1 MTYFINLKKLGV
13 KSTVLAS
20 SIALVACGGG
30 GSDGYYNTDNNSTTN
45 PPNNDG
51 GNTSTPDTSQVA
63 TSLTRVLQNASEQ
76 EIQLAPDNS
85 KVYLAVKALNADNG
99 GIANK
104 NIRLSIAENT
114 FGVTS
119 TNSLVATG
127 ENGVAVFEINVP
139 ELAVADGKVQLTATV
154 DGTSVSIPYT
164 LNIKKSSTIVSDYRI
179 NVTQGAVLNL
189 PNGSIDVVAT
199 VTDAKGG
206 IKANQSVT
214 LNMPEAMRGKFII
227 ANGAATQQ
235 TNAQGEVKYT
245 LKASSNFTSADLATF
260 AGKSETLSFLLVDE
274 HKAEKTAIADLTFK
288 DTSQIVSTLS
298 VIKPDQAV
306 AAKSTTP
313 VKIQVLAKNDQH
325 EPLSGKEIRLSFTKN
340 ELAYGVKLNNAT
352 AKTNAQGIAEFT
364 ISTADVT
371 HPLALSDTG
380 ISLSATYTD
389 GINLASGSVIVDV
402 VTENVNAS
410 DAEAIQRLEIASSYK
425 VNAKNDSVA
434 VTVKAINNK
443 GLAATKGKVKLDLN
457 AEATS
462 NGVTFDGAAEKD
474 FVDGFAT
481 FNIKTNAQTPA
492 AVEALVKAGIKANFT
507 TDNGVSNS
515 IAITVANEEVSE
527 EATRYLAIDP
537 ITSST
542 DPKLAVF
549 DYTKTQT
556 FTVKVKAVGVNGSA
570 LIGETV
576 SLNIAG
582 SLSDEQLQDLGLS
595 HTGQSSKQTEA
606 DGYATFTLAYKANLS
621 AEQAALAIQGIP
633 LVATS
638 ANGKTQTLR
647 LNFKAPTEQGVI
659 DLDHFTVDML
669 GDMTLTVG
677 QEQTLTVNVT
687 AKGTDGKLL
696 KNQLISIGLNDAALN
711 NGVSYDS
718 TQAIH
723 TDENGHAQFT
733 IKVKANNITEL
744 TNLIANGVT
753 VVVKSTRTDG
763 SAFTVTKKVDIAQ
776 PPVVLPELA
785 GLEITSVD
793 NAPLSTVSVLG
804 GEVRVKVVAKD
815 ENDAIIPNT
824 PIQIALSSLTS
835 SRVSLSSNSAVTNSK
850 GEAEFT
856 VRVAEGAYDA
866 SLIKNGIVFAVV
878 GTSLNN
884 PNDRVQQ
891 TSSIQVEIP
900 KDSVNLRLTAD
911 QSNLEL
917 GKSYTMQVAVKDELG
932 ANSAY
937 PVNLALNTEAISA
950 GVKLSEDSVLT
961 SANGQLPVTLT
972 LPKNIPAVAKQA
984 LLDNGIQVK
993 GIITNPKGEK
1003 LETTLSFTVTE
1014 AINTNHLTI
1023 QSSKANLST
1032 AGDKSI
1038 VTVALLDQNNQPVR
1052 NQPVMLS
1059 ANNAATLII
1068 GTPGSGHQTNTSE
1081 PQTVITDSN
1090 GNAFFSVEI
1099 DGNTVDADLL
1109 IASGIELTASHT
1121 NEAGTVTQIHR
1132 LTAFTPSP
1140 VVTPVPQP
1148 QPARYSLRVAAAKPI
1163 MNVRNDITDVTVTL
1177 VDANGGGIADKY
1189 VELAVENFALNGAII
1204 VGASGL
1210 TTDGNGQAV
1219 FKVQV
1224 DELARD
1230 ENYDAATFAAEDL
1243 RLTAKFKED
1252 GFIDATQVTRVDIVQ
1267 AAVQNP
1273 IASIVI
1279 GVNPTEVST
1288 SSDGVYY
1295 TRNLSVSVVDFDG
1308 KPLANQEV
1316 VMDITPIT
1324 YRKGQYI
1331 WRNSVKLGEKTAS
1344 EQWIAAGERYY
1355 DLTNPNHYVQNGL
1368 VMHNNGTPAD
1378 DTDDIPASLSTQP
1391 ISVCPANASG
1401 VAITNPEVMNVP
1413 VKVPTFLGQ
1422 GETAKY
1428 TTDKDGKFDFT
1439 IRYPKI
1445 YANWLNVQIGAASTI
1460 TSLPQRTT
1468 YNLTLPAL
1476 TSDYSS
1482 NGTFGPN
1489 LQSPYGVNTTTCP

>member
-179 NVTQGAVLNL
+179 NVTQGTVLIL
-189 PNGSIDVVAT
+189 PNGSVDVTAT

-227 ANGAATQQ
+227 TNGAATQQ

-288 DTSQIVSTLS
+288 DSSQIVSTLS

-325 EPLSGKEIRLSFTKN
+325 EPLSGKEIRLSFTKD

-402 VTENVNAS
+402 VTENTNAS
-410 DAEAIQRLEIASSYK
+410 DADAIQRLEIASSYK

-462 NGVTFDGAAEKD
+462 NGVTLDGAADKD
-474 FVDGFAT
+474 LVNGFAT

-492 AVEALVKAGIKANFT
+492 AIEALVKAGIKANFT
-507 TDNGVSNS
+507 ADNGVSNS

-527 EATRYLAIDP
+527 EAMRYLAIDP

-570 LIGETV
+570 LKGETV
-576 SLNIAG
+576 SLGIAG
-582 SLSDEQLQDLGLS
+582 SLSDKQLQDLGLT
-595 HTGQSSKQTEA
+595 HTGQSSKQTGT
-606 DGYATFTLAYKANLS
+606 DGYATFILDYKANLS
-621 AEQAALAIQGIP
+621 PEQAALAIQGVP

-669 GDMTLTVG
+669 GDLTLAVG
-677 QEQTLTVNVT
+677 QEQTLTVDVT
-687 AKGTDGKLL
+687 AKGTDGELL

-711 NGVSYDS
+711 NGVSYVS
-718 TQAIH
+718 TQAIR
-723 TDENGHAQFT
+723 TDVNGHAKFT
-733 IKVKANNITEL
+733 IKVKAGNVTEL
-744 TNLIANGVT
+744 TNLIANGLT

-763 SAFTVTKKVDIAQ
+763 SAFTVTKKVDVAQ
-776 PPVVLPELA
+776 PPVVLPEIA

-793 NAPLSTVSVLG
+793 DGPLPTVSVLG

-815 ENDAIIPNT
+815 KNNVIIPNT

-835 SRVSLSSNSAVTNSK
+835 SRVSLSSNSAVTNSN

-866 SLIKNGIVFAVV
+866 NLIKNGIVFAVV

-884 PNDRVQQ
+884 SNDRLQQ
-891 TSSIQVEIP
+891 TGSIQVEIP
-900 KDSVNLRLTAD
+900 EDSFNIRLTAD
-911 QSNLEL
+911 VKNIEYGQTHQIN
-917 GKSYTMQVAVKDELG
+917 VAVKDKLG
-932 ANSAY
+932 ANTAGY
-937 PVNLALNTEAISA
+937 PVRLILNQEAIDA
-950 GVKLSEDSVLT
+950 GVKLSADSIIT
-961 SANGQLPVTLT
+961 IANGSAPVSLIVPNN
-972 LPKNIPAVAKQA
+972 LSDSAKLGLA
-984 LLDNGIQVK
+984 KAGIVVSAF
-993 GIITNPKGEK
+993 IHTPKGEELKSDLKFEVVQPENPFFINLELSRINMSSAGSSSVVTAK
-1003 LETTLSFTVTE
+1003 LVDRHGGAIANQDVQLSLANFIE
-1014 AINTNHLTI
+1014 NNAQFINNIYIDGASTI
-1023 QSSKANLST
+1023 Q
-1032 AGDKSI
+1032 
-1038 VTVALLDQNNQPVR
+1038 
-1052 NQPVMLS
+1052 
-1059 ANNAATLII
+1059 
-1068 GTPGSGHQTNTSE
+1068 
-1081 PQTVITDSN
+1081 TDN
-1090 GNAFFSVEI
+1090 KGNAEFTIVIPPNADPRLVQLLENDGISV
-1099 DGNTVDADLL
+1099 
-1109 IASGIELTASHT
+1109 TASHT
-1121 NEAGTVTQIHR
+1121 ASNGAIRTQRTIIPVIAPTAQAFPQQAIKIKSVKTSLNALGDSTDILVYVVDEDGGAVANQTV
-1132 LTAFTPSP
+1132 
-1140 VVTPVPQP
+1140 
-1148 QPARYSLRVAAAKPI
+1148 SLNIAAASTNGTMIVGPSMLSTNNVGEAKFTIRLDPSLI
-1163 MNVRNDITDVTVTL
+1163 VPPTTIQSLLDTGIVITATHNNGERDISQEIELPVVRNDLDLERLSIVIARDTTNLIEDTTREYYLQNISVAVQDPKGNPVAQQQIAMD
-1177 VDANGGGIADKY
+1177 VDAIAYMVGEYTYGLPLNPNLFAGVVADWFRDINQ
-1189 VELAVENFALNGAII
+1189 LWHADTQQPLGPLMPAVRCSVPRTNL
-1204 VGASGL
+1204 
-1210 TTDGNGQAV
+1210 
-1219 FKVQV
+1219 
-1224 DELARD
+1224 
-1230 ENYDAATFAAEDL
+1230 
-1243 RLTAKFKED
+1243 D
-1252 GFIDATQVTRVDIVQ
+1252 GFINIRNKDSGEMRKI
-1267 AAVQNP
+1267 
-1273 IASIVI
+1273 
-1279 GVNPTEVST
+1279 PT
-1288 SSDGVYY
+1288 
-1295 TRNLSVSVVDFDG
+1295 NVVDFVG
-1308 KPLANQEV
+1308 HTNQ
-1316 VMDITPIT
+1316 
-1324 YRKGQYI
+1324 G
-1331 WRNSVKLGEKTAS
+1331 
-1344 EQWIAAGERYY
+1344 
-1355 DLTNPNHYVQNGL
+1355 
-1368 VMHNNGTPAD
+1368 
-1378 DTDDIPASLSTQP
+1378 
-1391 ISVCPANASG
+1391 
-1401 VAITNPEVMNVP
+1401 NV
-1413 VKVPTFLGQ
+1413 L
-1422 GETAKY
+1422 Y
-1428 TTDKDGKFDFT
+1428 TTDERGRVDLQ
-1439 IRYPKI
+1439 IRYPKRF
-1445 YANWLNVQIGAASTI
+1445 ATWVTVELAASSTN
-1460 TSLPQRTT
+1460 TT
-1468 YNLTLPAL
+1468 QPDVTHYSFTLPISS
-1476 TSDYSS
+1476 SDITAKTHPAIESPYLGLNTW
-1482 NGTFGPN
+1482 NGTN
-1489 LQSPYGVNTTTCP
+1489 YTCAP

>member
-1 MTYFINLKKLGV
+1 MMGTNMTYFINLKKLGV

-20 SIALVACGGG
+20 SIVLVACGGG
-30 GSDGYYNTDNNSTTN
+30 GSDGYYNTDNSNTTN
-45 PPNNDG
+45 PPNSG
-51 GNTSTPDTSQVA
+51 GDNTSTTDTSQVA
-63 TSLTRVLQNASEQ
+63 THLTRALQNASGQ

-104 NIRLSIAENT
+104 NIRLSIATNK
-114 FGVTS
+114 FGVS
-119 TNSLVATG
+119 SANSVVATD

-139 ELAVADGKVQLTATV
+139 ALTEAEGSVQLTATV

-164 LNIKKSSTIVSDYRI
+164 LNIKKSSTIRSDFRI
-179 NVTQGAVLNL
+179 DVTQGTVLIL
-189 PNGSIDVVAT
+189 PNGSVDVTAT

-227 ANGAATQQ
+227 TNGAATQQ

-274 HKAEKTAIADLTFK
+274 DKAEKTATADLTFK
-288 DTSQIVSTLS
+288 DTAQIVSTLS

-313 VKIQVLAKNDQH
+313 VKIKVLAKNDQH
-325 EPLSGKEIRLSFTKN
+325 EPLSGKEIRLSFTKD

-402 VTENVNAS
+402 VTENTNAS
-410 DAEAIQRLEIASSYK
+410 DADAIQRLEIASSYK

-443 GLAATKGKVKLDLN
+443 GLAATKGKIKLDLN

-462 NGVTFDGAAEKD
+462 NGVTLDGAAEKD
-474 FVDGFAT
+474 LVNGFAT

-507 TDNGVSNS
+507 TDNGVSNA

-527 EATRYLAIDP
+527 EATRYLSIDP
-537 ITSST
+537 ILT
-542 DPKLAVF
+542 AF
-549 DYTKTQT
+549 DYTKDQII
-556 FTVKVKAVGVNGSA
+556 TVKVKATGVNGSA
-570 LIGETV
+570 LKGETV
-576 SLNIAG
+576 SLGIAG
-582 SLSDEQLQDLGLS
+582 SLSDKQLQDLGLS

-606 DGYATFTLAYKANLS
+606 DGYATFTLAYKASLS
-621 AEQAALAIQGIP
+621 PEQAALALANQGIP

-638 ANGKTQTLR
+638 ANGKTKTLR

-669 GDMTLTVG
+669 GDLTLTVG

-687 AKGTDGKLL
+687 AKGTDGELL

-711 NGVSYDS
+711 NGVSYVS
-718 TQAIH
+718 TQAIR
-723 TDENGHAQFT
+723 TDVNGHAKFT
-733 IKVKANNITEL
+733 IKVKAGNVTEL
-744 TNLIANGVT
+744 TNLIANGLT
-753 VVVKSTRTDG
+753 LVVKSTRTDG
-763 SAFTVTKKVDIAQ
+763 SAFTVTKKVDVAQ
-776 PPVVLPELA
+776 PPVILPELA
-785 GLEITSVD
+785 GLDITYVD
-793 NAPLSTVSVLG
+793 DIQTVSVLG
-804 GEVRVKVVAKD
+804 GEVRVKIVAKD
-815 ENDAIIPNT
+815 KDNAIIPNT

-866 SLIKNGIVFAVV
+866 NLIKNGIVFAVV

-884 PNDRVQQ
+884 PNDRLQQ
-891 TSSIQVEIP
+891 TGSIQVEIP

-917 GKSYTMQVAVKDELG
+917 GKNYTVQVAVKDELG

-937 PVNLALNTEAISA
+937 PVNLALNTEAITA
-950 GVKLSEDSVLT
+950 GVKLSADSVYTL
-961 SANGQLPVTLT
+961 ANGQLPVTLT
-972 LPKNIPAVAKQA
+972 LPKDIPAVAKQA
-984 LLDNGIQVK
+984 LLDKGIQVK

-1014 AINTNHLTI
+1014 VINTNHLTI

-1032 AGDKSI
+1032 AGDRSI
-1038 VTVALLDQNNQPVR
+1038 ITVALLDQNNQPVR
-1052 NQPVMLS
+1052 NQPVRLS

-1099 DGNTVDADLL
+1099 DGSTVDADLL

-1121 NEAGTVTQIHR
+1121 NEAGTVSQIHR
-1132 LTAFTPSP
+1132 LTAFTPAP
-1140 VVTPVPQP
+1140 IVTPTPQP
-1148 QPARYSLRVAAAKPI
+1148 QPARYSLRVAAAKPT

-1189 VELAVENFALNGAII
+1189 VELAIDNFARNGAII

-1210 TTDGNGQAV
+1210 TTDANGQAV

-1252 GFIDATQVTRVDIVQ
+1252 GFIDATQVTQVDIVQ

-1279 GVNPTEVST
+1279 GINPTEVGT

-1331 WRNSVKLGEKTAS
+1331 WRNSVKLGEKSAR

-1355 DLTNPNHYVQNGL
+1355 DLTNPNHYERNGV
-1368 VMHNNGTPAD
+1368 VMNNNGTPAD
-1378 DTDDIPASLSTQP
+1378 DTDDVPASPSTQP

>member
-1 MTYFINLKKLGV
+1 MSLFINLKKLGV
-13 KSTVLAS
+13 NTTVLAA
-20 SIALVACGGG
+20 SISLVACGGG
-30 GSDGYYNTDNNSTTN
+30 GSDGYYDKGSSAGS
-45 PPNNDG
+45 PE
-51 GNTSTPDTSQVA
+51 GNTSDNNQSETDMSNVA
-63 TSLTRVLQNASEQ
+63 THLTRALQNASGQ
-76 EIQLAPDNS
+76 EIQLATDNS

-104 NIRLSIAENT
+104 NIRLSIATNK

-119 TNSLVATG
+119 TNSLVPTS
-127 ENGVAVFEINVP
+127 NDGVAIFEIDVP
-139 ELAVADGKVQLTATV
+139 EFAEAEGSVQLTATV

-164 LNIKKSSTIVSDYRI
+164 LNIKKSSTIVSDYRL

-189 PNGSIDVVAT
+189 PNGSVDVVAT

-227 ANGAATQQ
+227 TNGATQP

-245 LKASSNFTSADLATF
+245 LKVSSDFKSADIAAFT
-260 AGKSETLSFLLVDE
+260 GKSETLNFLLIDE
-274 HKAEKTAIADLTFK
+274 NKAEKTATADLTFK
-288 DTSQIVSTLS
+288 DASQIVSTLS

-325 EPLSGKEIRLSFTKN
+325 EPLSGKEIRLSFTKD

-352 AKTNAQGIAEFT
+352 AKTNAQGIAEFS

-371 HPLALSDTG
+371 HPLALSDAG
-380 ISLSATYTD
+380 IALKATYTD
-389 GINLASGSVIVDV
+389 GINLTSGSVIVDV
-402 VTENVNAS
+402 VTENTNAA

-425 VNAKNDSVA
+425 VNAKNDLVA

-443 GLAATKGKVKLDLN
+443 GLAATKGKVKLNLN

-462 NGVTFDGAAEKD
+462 SGVTFDGAAEKD
-474 FVDGFAT
+474 LIDGFAT
-481 FNIKTNAQTPA
+481 FTIKTNAQTSA

-515 IAITVANEEVSE
+515 IAITVADEEVSE
-527 EATRYLAIDP
+527 EAVRYLSMDP
-537 ITSST
+537 IPT
-542 DPKLAVF
+542 AF
-549 DYTKTQT
+549 DYTKNQKI
-556 FTVKVKAVGVNGSA
+556 TVRVKAIGVKGSA
-570 LIGETV
+570 LRGETV

-582 SLSDEQLQDLGLS
+582 ALSDTQLQDLGLS
-595 HTGQSSKQTEA
+595 HTGPSSKQTDA
-606 DGYATFTLAYKANLS
+606 DGYATFSLDYLANLS
-621 AEQAALAIQGIP
+621 AKQAALVTQGVE
-633 LVATS
+633 LVAIS
-638 ANGKTQTLR
+638 ANGKPQTLR

-669 GDMTLTVG
+669 GDMILTVD

-687 AKGTDGKLL
+687 AKGTDGELI
-696 KNQLISIGLNDAALN
+696 KNQLVSIGLNDAALN
-711 NGVSYDS
+711 NGVSYVS
-718 TQAIH
+718 TQAIR

-733 IKVKANNITEL
+733 IKVKASNVSEL
-744 TNLIANGVT
+744 TNLIANGLT

-776 PPVVLPELA
+776 PLVVLPELA
-785 GLEITSVD
+785 GLDITYVD
-793 NAPLSTVSVLG
+793 DIQTVSVLG
-804 GEVRVKVVAKD
+804 GEVRIKVVAKD
-815 ENDAIIPNT
+815 KDNVIIPNT

-835 SRVSLSSNSAVTNSK
+835 SRVSLSSNSAVTNSQ
-850 GEAEFT
+850 GVAEFT
-856 VRVAEGAYDA
+856 IRVAEGAYDA

-884 PNDRVQQ
+884 LNDRLQQ
-891 TSSIQVEIP
+891 TGSIQVEIP

-917 GKSYTMQVAVKDELG
+917 GKSYTVQVAVKDELG

-937 PVNLALNTEAISA
+937 PVNLVLNTEAITA
-950 GVKLSEDSVLT
+950 GVKLSQDSVLT

-972 LPKNIPAVAKQA
+972 LPKDIPAVAKQA

-1014 AINTNHLTI
+1014 AINTNHLII

-1032 AGDKSI
+1032 VGDRSI

-1052 NQPVMLS
+1052 NQSVTLS

-1132 LTAFTPSP
+1132 LTAFTPEP
-1140 VVTPVPQP
+1140 VVTPTPQP
-1148 QPARYSLRVAAAKPI
+1148 QPARYSLRVSATKPI

-1189 VELAVENFALNGAII
+1189 VELSVDDFLLNGAII
-1204 VGASGL
+1204 VGPSGL
-1210 TTDGNGQAV
+1210 TTDVNGQAV

-1230 ENYDAATFAAEDL
+1230 PNYSAITFAADDL
-1243 RLTAKFKED
+1243 ILTAKFKED
-1252 GFIDATQVTRVDIVQ
+1252 GFTDASQATRVNVIQ

-1273 IASIVI
+1273 RASIVI
-1279 GVNPTEVST
+1279 GVNNIEVSSLT
-1288 SSDGVYY
+1288 ESGNVYY
-1295 TRNLSVSVVDFDG
+1295 TRNLSASVIDFDG
-1308 KPLANQEV
+1308 KPLSNQEV
-1316 VMDITPIT
+1316 TLDITPIS
-1324 YRKGQYI
+1324 YVKG
-1331 WRNSVKLGEKTAS
+1331 RNLWALAPVPTQEPTMKWVFGNQEYYLNN
-1344 EQWIAAGERYY
+1344 IAI
-1355 DLTNPNHYVQNGL
+1355 N
-1368 VMHNNGTPAD
+1368 NNGTLNDPSDDTLFPTVINNVTLCPAD
-1378 DTDDIPASLSTQP
+1378 PNGTT
-1391 ISVCPANASG
+1391 VNG
-1401 VAITNPEVMNVP
+1401 VP
-1413 VKVPTFLGQ
+1413 VKVVSFTKSSAALGN
-1422 GETAKY
+1422 TVTY
-1428 TTDKDGKFDFT
+1428 VTDSDGKFDFS
-1439 IRYPKI
+1439 IRYPKN
-1445 YANWLNVQIGAASTI
+1445 YAQWLNVRVGASSTVA
-1460 TSLPQRTT
+1460 TLPTRTT
-1468 YNLTLPAL
+1468 YDLGLPAL
-1476 TSDYSS
+1476 STDYSTD
-1482 NGTFGPN
+1482 GTTSPN
-1489 LQSPYGVNTTTCP
+1489 EVSPYGTTTNCN

>member
-1 MTYFINLKKLGV
+1 MSLFINLKKLGV
-13 KSTVLAS
+13 NTTILAT
-20 SIALVACGGG
+20 SISLVACGGG
-30 GSDGYYNTDNNSTTN
+30 GSDGYYNNGSSSGNTE
-45 PPNNDG
+45 G
-51 GNTSTPDTSQVA
+51 GNTNDNNQSETETSNVA
-63 TSLTRVLQNASEQ
+63 THLTRALQNASGQ

-104 NIRLSIAENT
+104 NIRLTIATNK

-127 ENGVAVFEINVP
+127 TNGVAIFEINVP
-139 ELAVADGKVQLTATV
+139 ELAEAEGSVQLTATV

-179 NVTQGAVLNL
+179 NVTQGTVLNL
-189 PNGSIDVVAT
+189 PNGSVDVTAT

-214 LNMPEAMRGKFII
+214 LNIPEAMRGKFII
-227 ANGAATQQ
+227 TNGAATQQ

-274 HKAEKTAIADLTFK
+274 HKAEKTAIANLTFK

-325 EPLSGKEIRLSFTKN
+325 EPLSGKEIRLSFTKD

-389 GINLASGSVIVDV
+389 GINLESGSVIVDV
-402 VTENVNAS
+402 VTENTNAS
-410 DAEAIQRLEIASSYK
+410 DADAIQRLEIASSYK

-462 NGVTFDGAAEKD
+462 NGVTLDGAAEKD
-474 FVDGFAT
+474 LVNGFAT

-621 AEQAALAIQGIP
+621 PEQAALAIQGVP

-687 AKGTDGKLL
+687 AKGTDGELL

-711 NGVSYDS
+711 NGVSYVS
-718 TQAIH
+718 TQAIR
-723 TDENGHAQFT
+723 TDENGHAKFT
-733 IKVKANNITEL
+733 IKVKAGNVTEL
-744 TNLIANGVT
+744 TNLIANGLT

-763 SAFTVTKKVDIAQ
+763 SAFTVTKKVDVAQ

-785 GLEITSVD
+785 GLDIAYVG
-793 NAPLSTVSVLG
+793 NIQTVSVLG

-815 ENDAIIPNT
+815 KDNAIIPNT

-835 SRVSLSSNSAVTNSK
+835 SRVSLSSNSAVTNSN

-866 SLIKNGIVFAVV
+866 NLIKNGIVFAVV

-884 PNDRVQQ
+884 PNDRLQQ
-891 TSSIQVEIP
+891 TGSIQVEIP

-917 GKSYTMQVAVKDELG
+917 GKSYTVQVAVKDELG

-937 PVNLALNTEAISA
+937 PVNLALNTEAITA
-950 GVKLSEDSVLT
+950 GVKLSADLVST

-972 LPKNIPAVAKQA
+972 LPKDISAVAKQA
-984 LLDNGIQVK
+984 LLDKGIQVK

-1023 QSSKANLST
+1023 LSSKANLST
-1032 AGDKSI
+1032 AGDRSI
-1038 VTVALLDQNNQPVR
+1038 ITVALLDRNNQPVR
-1052 NQPVMLS
+1052 NQPVRLS

-1068 GTPGSGHQTNTSE
+1068 GTPGSGHPTNTSE

-1099 DGNTVDADLL
+1099 DGSTVDADLL

-1121 NEAGTVTQIHR
+1121 NEAGTVTQIHH
-1132 LTAFTPSP
+1132 LTAFTPAP
-1140 VVTPVPQP
+1140 IVTPTPQP

-1177 VDANGGGIADKY
+1177 VDTNGGGVADKY
-1189 VELAVENFALNGAII
+1189 VELAIENFALNGAII

-1210 TTDGNGQAV
+1210 TTDANGQAV

-1224 DELARD
+1224 DERERD
-1230 ENYDAATFAAEDL
+1230 GNYDAATFANEDL
-1243 RLTAKFKED
+1243 RLTAKFTEN
-1252 GFIDATQVTRVDIVQ
+1252 GFIDATQVTQVDIVQ

-1273 IASIVI
+1273 RASIVI
-1279 GVNPTEVST
+1279 AVNNIEVSSLT
-1288 SSDGVYY
+1288 ESGNVYY
-1295 TRNLSVSVVDFDG
+1295 TRNLSASVIDFDG

-1316 VMDITPIT
+1316 TLDITPIS
-1324 YRKGQYI
+1324 YIKGRNLWALAPVPTQDPAMKWVFGNQQYYL
-1331 WRNSVKLGEKTAS
+1331 NN
-1344 EQWIAAGERYY
+1344 IAI
-1355 DLTNPNHYVQNGL
+1355 N
-1368 VMHNNGTPAD
+1368 NNGTPNDPND
-1378 DTDDIPASLSTQP
+1378 DTLFPTVTNNVTSCAASADGTA
-1391 ISVCPANASG
+1391 VNG
-1401 VAITNPEVMNVP
+1401 VP
-1413 VKVPTFLGQ
+1413 VKVVSFTKSSAALAN
-1422 GETAKY
+1422 TVTY
-1428 TTDKDGKFDFT
+1428 VTDSEGKFDFS
-1439 IRYPKI
+1439 IRYPKN
-1445 YANWLNVQIGAASTI
+1445 YAQWLNVRVGASSTI
-1460 TSLPQRTT
+1460 ASLPTRTT
-1468 YNLTLPAL
+1468 YDLGLPSL
-1476 TSDYSS
+1476 STDYSTD
-1482 NGTFGPN
+1482 GTTSPN
-1489 LQSPYGVNTTTCP
+1489 EVSPYGITTNCN

>member
-1 MTYFINLKKLGV
+1 MGTYMTYLINLKKLGV
-13 KSTVLAS
+13 KSTILAS

-30 GSDGYYNTDNNSTTN
+30 GSDGYYNTDNSSTTN
-45 PPNNDG
+45 PPNSG
-51 GNTSTPDTSQVA
+51 GDNTSTTDTSQVA
-63 TSLTRVLQNASEQ
+63 THLTRDLQSASSQ
-76 EIQLAPDNS
+76 EIQFAPDNS
-85 KVYLAVKALNADNG
+85 KVYLAVKALNEDNG

-104 NIRLSIAENT
+104 NIRLSIATNE
-114 FGVTS
+114 FGVSS
-119 TNSLVATG
+119 TNSVVATD
-127 ENGVAVFEINVP
+127 ENGVAKFEINVP
-139 ELAVADGKVQLTATV
+139 ALAQAEGSVQLTATV

-179 NVTQGAVLNL
+179 NVTQGTVLNL
-189 PNGSIDVVAT
+189 PNGSVDVTAT

-227 ANGAATQQ
+227 TNGAATQQ

-274 HKAEKTAIADLTFK
+274 HKAEKTATADLTFK

-325 EPLSGKEIRLSFTKN
+325 EPLSGKEIRLSFTKD

-402 VTENVNAS
+402 VTENTNAS
-410 DAEAIQRLEIASSYK
+410 DADAIQRLEIASSYK

-443 GLAATKGKVKLDLN
+443 GLAATKGKIKLDLN

-462 NGVTFDGAAEKD
+462 NGVTLDGAAEKD
-474 FVDGFAT
+474 LVNGFAT

-507 TDNGVSNS
+507 TDNGVSNA

-527 EATRYLAIDP
+527 EATRYLSIDP
-537 ITSST
+537 ILT
-542 DPKLAVF
+542 AF
-549 DYTKTQT
+549 DYTKDQII
-556 FTVKVKAVGVNGSA
+556 TVKVKATGVNGSA
-570 LIGETV
+570 LKGETV
-576 SLNIAG
+576 SLGIAG
-582 SLSDEQLQDLGLS
+582 SLSDKQLQDLGLS

-621 AEQAALAIQGIP
+621 PEQAALATQGIE
-633 LVATS
+633 LVAIS
-638 ANGKTQTLR
+638 ANGKTKTLR

-669 GDMTLTVG
+669 GDLTLTVG

-687 AKGTDGKLL
+687 AKGTDGELL

-711 NGVSYDS
+711 NGVSYVS
-718 TQAIH
+718 TQAIR
-723 TDENGHAQFT
+723 TDENGHAKFT
-733 IKVKANNITEL
+733 IKVKAGNVTEL
-744 TNLIANGVT
+744 TNLIANGLT
-753 VVVKSTRTDG
+753 LVVKSTRTDG
-763 SAFTVTKKVDIAQ
+763 SAFTVTKKVDVAQ
-776 PPVVLPELA
+776 PPLILPELA
-785 GLEITSVD
+785 GLDITYVD
-793 NAPLSTVSVLG
+793 DIQTVSVLG
-804 GEVRVKVVAKD
+804 GEVRVKIVAKD
-815 ENDAIIPNT
+815 KDNAIIPNT

-866 SLIKNGIVFAVV
+866 NLIKNGIVFAVV

-884 PNDRVQQ
+884 PNDRLQQ
-891 TSSIQVEIP
+891 TGSIQVEIP

-917 GKSYTMQVAVKDELG
+917 GKNYTVQVAVKDELG

-937 PVNLALNTEAISA
+937 PVNLALNTEAITA
-950 GVKLSEDSVLT
+950 GVKLSADSVYTL
-961 SANGQLPVTLT
+961 ANGQLPVTLT
-972 LPKNIPAVAKQA
+972 LPKDIPAVAKQA
-984 LLDNGIQVK
+984 LLDKGIQVK

-1014 AINTNHLTI
+1014 VINTNHLTI

-1032 AGDKSI
+1032 AGDRSI
-1038 VTVALLDQNNQPVR
+1038 ITVALLDQNNQPVR
-1052 NQPVMLS
+1052 NQPVRLS

-1099 DGNTVDADLL
+1099 DGSTVDADLL

-1121 NEAGTVTQIHR
+1121 NEAGTVSQIHR
-1132 LTAFTPSP
+1132 LTAFTPAP
-1140 VVTPVPQP
+1140 IVTPTPQP
-1148 QPARYSLRVAAAKPI
+1148 QPARYSLRVAAAKPT

-1189 VELAVENFALNGAII
+1189 VELAIDNFARNGAII

-1210 TTDGNGQAV
+1210 TTDANGQAV

-1252 GFIDATQVTRVDIVQ
+1252 GFIDATQVTQVDIVQ

-1279 GVNPTEVST
+1279 GVNPTEVGT

-1331 WRNSVKLGEKTAS
+1331 WRNSVKLGEKSAR

-1355 DLTNPNHYVQNGL
+1355 DLTNPNHYERNGV
-1368 VMHNNGTPAD
+1368 VMNNNGTPAD
-1378 DTDDIPASLSTQP
+1378 DTDDVPASLSTQP

>member
-1 MTYFINLKKLGV
+1 MSLFINLKKLGV
-13 KSTVLAS
+13 NTTVLAT
-20 SIALVACGGG
+20 SISLVACGGG
-30 GSDGYYNTDNNSTTN
+30 GSDGYYNNGSSSGNTE
-45 PPNNDG
+45 G
-51 GNTSTPDTSQVA
+51 GNTSDNNQSETDTSNIA
-63 TSLTRVLQNASEQ
+63 THLTRALQNASGQ

-104 NIRLSIAENT
+104 NIRLTIATNK

-127 ENGVAVFEINVP
+127 TNGVAIFEINVP
-139 ELAVADGKVQLTATV
+139 ELAEAEGSVQLTATV

-179 NVTQGAVLNL
+179 NVTQGTVLNL
-189 PNGSIDVVAT
+189 PNGSVDVVAT

-227 ANGAATQQ
+227 TNGAATQQ
-235 TNAQGEVKYT
+235 TNDQGEVKYT

-371 HPLALSDTG
+371 HPRALSDTG
-380 ISLSATYTD
+380 ISLSATYTG
-389 GINLASGSVIVDV
+389 GINFESGSVIVDV

-425 VNAKNDSVA
+425 VNAKNDTVA

-443 GLAATKGKVKLDLN
+443 GLAANKGKVKLELN
-457 AEATS
+457 PEATS
-462 NGVTFDGAAEKD
+462 NGVTFDRAAEKD

-515 IAITVANEEVSE
+515 IAITVADEEISE
-527 EATRYLAIDP
+527 EAVRYLSIEP
-537 ITSST
+537 I
-542 DPKLAVF
+542 LNAF
-549 DYTKTQT
+549 DYTKNQKI
-556 FTVKVKAVGVNGSA
+556 TVRVKATGIKGSA
-570 LIGETV
+570 LRGETV

-582 SLSDEQLQDLGLS
+582 TFSDKQLQDLGLS

-606 DGYATFTLAYKANLS
+606 DGYATFTLAYNANLS
-621 AEQAALAIQGIP
+621 PEQAALAIQGVP

-711 NGVSYDS
+711 NGVSYDF
-718 TQAIH
+718 TQAIR
-723 TDENGHAQFT
+723 TDENGHAQLT

-753 VVVKSTRTDG
+753 VVVKSTRADG

-776 PPVVLPELA
+776 PVVVLPELA

-937 PVNLALNTEAISA
+937 PVNLALNTEAITA
-950 GVKLSEDSVLT
+950 GVKLSADLVST

-972 LPKNIPAVAKQA
+972 LPKDIPAVAKQA
-984 LLDNGIQVK
+984 LLDKGIQVK

-1068 GTPGSGHQTNTSE
+1068 GTPGSGHQTNTNE

-1148 QPARYSLRVAAAKPI
+1148 QPARYSLRIAAAKPI

-1210 TTDGNGQAV
+1210 TTDGNGQAI

-1224 DELARD
+1224 DEFARAN
-1230 ENYDAATFAAEDL
+1230 NYDAATFADENL
-1243 RLTAKFKED
+1243 HLTAKFKEH
-1252 GFIDATQVTRVDIVQ
+1252 GFIDATQVTQVDIVQ

-1273 IASIVI
+1273 RASIVI
-1279 GVNPTEVST
+1279 GVNNIEVFSLTES
-1288 SSDGVYY
+1288 GNVYY
-1295 TRNLSVSVVDFDG
+1295 TRNLSASVIDFDG

-1316 VMDITPIT
+1316 TLDITPIS
-1324 YRKGQYI
+1324 YVKG
-1331 WRNSVKLGEKTAS
+1331 RNLWALAPVPTQEPAMKWVFGNQEYYPNN
-1344 EQWIAAGERYY
+1344 IAI
-1355 DLTNPNHYVQNGL
+1355 N
-1368 VMHNNGTPAD
+1368 NNGTPNDPSD
-1378 DTDDIPASLSTQP
+1378 DTLFPTVINEVTA
-1391 ISVCPANASG
+1391 CPANSDG
-1401 VAITNPEVMNVP
+1401 VAVNGVP
-1413 VKVPTFLGQ
+1413 VKVVSFTKSSAALGN
-1422 GETAKY
+1422 TVTY
-1428 TTDKDGKFDFT
+1428 VTDSDGKFDFS
-1439 IRYPKI
+1439 IRYPKN
-1445 YANWLNVQIGAASTI
+1445 YAQWLNVRVGASSTI
-1460 TSLPQRTT
+1460 ATLPTRTT
-1468 YNLTLPAL
+1468 YDLGLPPL
-1476 TSDYSS
+1476 STDYSTD
-1482 NGTFGPN
+1482 GTTSPN
-1489 LQSPYGVNTTTCP
+1489 EVSPYGTTTNCN

>member
-1 MTYFINLKKLGV
+1 MSLFINLKKLGV
-13 KSTVLAS
+13 NTTILAT
-20 SIALVACGGG
+20 SISLVACGGG
-30 GSDGYYNTDNNSTTN
+30 GSDGYYNNGSSSGNTE
-45 PPNNDG
+45 G
-51 GNTSTPDTSQVA
+51 GNTNDNNQSETETSNVA
-63 TSLTRVLQNASEQ
+63 THLTRALQNASVQ

-104 NIRLSIAENT
+104 NIRLTIATNK

-127 ENGVAVFEINVP
+127 TNGVAIFEINVP
-139 ELAVADGKVQLTATV
+139 ELAEAEGSVQLTATV

-179 NVTQGAVLNL
+179 NVTQGTVLNL
-189 PNGSIDVVAT
+189 PNGSVDVTAT

-274 HKAEKTAIADLTFK
+274 HKAEKTATADLTFK

-306 AAKSTTP
+306 AAKSSTP
-313 VKIQVLAKNDQH
+313 LKIQVLAKNDQH
-325 EPLSGKEIRLSFTKN
+325 EPLSGKEIRLSFTKA

-402 VTENVNAS
+402 VTENTNAS
-410 DAEAIQRLEIASSYK
+410 DADAIQRLEIASSYK

-462 NGVTFDGAAEKD
+462 NGVTLDGAAEKD
-474 FVDGFAT
+474 LVNGFAT

-527 EATRYLAIDP
+527 EATRYLTIDP

-621 AEQAALAIQGIP
+621 PEQAALAIQGVP

-669 GDMTLTVG
+669 GDLTLTVG

-687 AKGTDGKLL
+687 AKGTDGELL

-711 NGVSYDS
+711 NGVGYVS
-718 TQAIH
+718 TQAIR
-723 TDENGHAQFT
+723 TDANGHAKFT
-733 IKVKANNITEL
+733 IKVKAGNVTEL
-744 TNLIANGVT
+744 TNLIANGLT

-763 SAFTVTKKVDIAQ
+763 SAFTVTKKVDVAQ

-785 GLEITSVD
+785 GLDIAYVG
-793 NAPLSTVSVLG
+793 NIQTVSVLG
-804 GEVRVKVVAKD
+804 GEVRVKIVAKD
-815 ENDAIIPNT
+815 KDNAIIPNT

-856 VRVAEGAYDA
+856 LRVAEGAYDA
-866 SLIKNGIVFAVV
+866 NLIKNGIVFAVV

-884 PNDRVQQ
+884 PNDRLQQ
-891 TSSIQVEIP
+891 TGSIQVEIP

-917 GKSYTMQVAVKDELG
+917 GKNYTVQVAVKDELG

-937 PVNLALNTEAISA
+937 PVNLALNTEAITA
-950 GVKLSEDSVLT
+950 GVKLSADLVST

-972 LPKNIPAVAKQA
+972 LPKDIPAVAKQA
-984 LLDNGIQVK
+984 LLDKGIQVK

-1032 AGDKSI
+1032 AGDRSI
-1038 VTVALLDQNNQPVR
+1038 ITVALLDQNNQPVR
-1052 NQPVMLS
+1052 NQPVRLS

-1081 PQTVITDSN
+1081 PQTVITDSK

-1099 DGNTVDADLL
+1099 DGSTVDADLL

-1121 NEAGTVTQIHR
+1121 NEAGTVSQIHR
-1132 LTAFTPSP
+1132 LTAFTPAP
-1140 VVTPVPQP
+1140 IVTPTPQP
-1148 QPARYSLRVAAAKPI
+1148 QPPRYSLRVAAAKPI
-1163 MNVRNDITDVTVTL
+1163 MNVRNDMTDVTVTL

-1189 VELAVENFALNGAII
+1189 VELAIDNFARNGAII

-1210 TTDGNGQAV
+1210 TTDANGQAV

-1224 DELARD
+1224 DEGARD
-1230 ENYDAATFAAEDL
+1230 GNYDAATFAAEDL
-1243 RLTAKFKED
+1243 RLTARFKEE
-1252 GFIDATQVTRVDIVQ
+1252 GFIDATQVTQVDIVQ

-1355 DLTNPNHYVQNGL
+1355 DLTNPNHYEQNGL

>member
-1 MTYFINLKKLGV
+1 MGTYMTYLINLKKLGA
-13 KSTVLAS
+13 KSTILAS

-30 GSDGYYNTDNNSTTN
+30 GSDGYYNTDNSSTTN
-45 PPNNDG
+45 PPNSG
-51 GNTSTPDTSQVA
+51 GDNTSTTDTSQVA
-63 TSLTRVLQNASEQ
+63 THLTRDLQSASSQ
-76 EIQLAPDNS
+76 EIQFAPDNS
-85 KVYLAVKALNADNG
+85 KVYLAVKALNEDNG

-104 NIRLSIAENT
+104 NIRLSIATNE
-114 FGVTS
+114 FGVSS
-119 TNSLVATG
+119 TNSVVATD
-127 ENGVAVFEINVP
+127 ENGVAKFEINVP
-139 ELAVADGKVQLTATV
+139 ALAQAEGSVQLTATV

-179 NVTQGAVLNL
+179 NVTQGTVLNL
-189 PNGSIDVVAT
+189 PNGSVDVTAT

-227 ANGAATQQ
+227 TNGAATQQ

-274 HKAEKTAIADLTFK
+274 HKAEKTATADLTFK

-325 EPLSGKEIRLSFTKN
+325 EPLSGKEIRLSFTKD

-402 VTENVNAS
+402 VTENTNAS
-410 DAEAIQRLEIASSYK
+410 DADAIQRLEIASSYK

-443 GLAATKGKVKLDLN
+443 GLAATKGKIKLDLN

-462 NGVTFDGAAEKD
+462 NGVTLDGAAEKD
-474 FVDGFAT
+474 LVNGFAT

-507 TDNGVSNS
+507 TDNGVSNA

-527 EATRYLAIDP
+527 EATRYLSIDP
-537 ITSST
+537 ILT
-542 DPKLAVF
+542 AF
-549 DYTKTQT
+549 DYTKDQII
-556 FTVKVKAVGVNGSA
+556 TVKVKATGVNGSA
-570 LIGETV
+570 LKGETV
-576 SLNIAG
+576 SLGIAG
-582 SLSDEQLQDLGLS
+582 SLSDKQLQDLGLS

-621 AEQAALAIQGIP
+621 PEQAALATQGIE
-633 LVATS
+633 LVAIS
-638 ANGKTQTLR
+638 ANGKTKTLR

-669 GDMTLTVG
+669 GDLTLTVG

-687 AKGTDGKLL
+687 AKGTDGELL

-711 NGVSYDS
+711 NGVSYVS
-718 TQAIH
+718 TQAIR
-723 TDENGHAQFT
+723 TDENGHAKFT
-733 IKVKANNITEL
+733 IKVKAGNVTEL
-744 TNLIANGVT
+744 TNLIANGLT
-753 VVVKSTRTDG
+753 LVVKSTRTDG
-763 SAFTVTKKVDIAQ
+763 SAFTVTKKVDVAQ
-776 PPVVLPELA
+776 PPLILPELA
-785 GLEITSVD
+785 GLDITYVD
-793 NAPLSTVSVLG
+793 DIQTVSVLG
-804 GEVRVKVVAKD
+804 GEVRVKIVAKD
-815 ENDAIIPNT
+815 KDNAIIPNT

-866 SLIKNGIVFAVV
+866 NLIKNGIVFAVV

-884 PNDRVQQ
+884 PNDRLQQ
-891 TSSIQVEIP
+891 TGSIQVEIP

-917 GKSYTMQVAVKDELG
+917 GKNYTVQVAVKDELG

-937 PVNLALNTEAISA
+937 PVNLALNTEAITA
-950 GVKLSEDSVLT
+950 GVKLSADSVYTL
-961 SANGQLPVTLT
+961 ANGQLPVTLT
-972 LPKNIPAVAKQA
+972 LPKDIPAVAKQA
-984 LLDNGIQVK
+984 LLDKGIQVK

-1014 AINTNHLTI
+1014 VINTNHLTI

-1032 AGDKSI
+1032 AGDRSI
-1038 VTVALLDQNNQPVR
+1038 ITVALLDQNNQPVR
-1052 NQPVMLS
+1052 NQPVRLS

-1099 DGNTVDADLL
+1099 DGSTVDADLL

-1121 NEAGTVTQIHR
+1121 NEAGTVSQIHR
-1132 LTAFTPSP
+1132 LTAFTPAP
-1140 VVTPVPQP
+1140 IVTPTPQP
-1148 QPARYSLRVAAAKPI
+1148 QPARYSLRVAAAKPT

-1189 VELAVENFALNGAII
+1189 VELAIDNFARNGAII

-1210 TTDGNGQAV
+1210 TTDANGQAV

-1252 GFIDATQVTRVDIVQ
+1252 GFIDATQVTQVDIVQ

-1279 GVNPTEVST
+1279 GVNPTEVGT

-1331 WRNSVKLGEKTAS
+1331 WRNSVKLGEKSAR

-1355 DLTNPNHYVQNGL
+1355 DLTNPNHYERNGV
-1368 VMHNNGTPAD
+1368 VMNNNGTPAD
-1378 DTDDIPASLSTQP
+1378 DTDDVPASLSTQP

>member
-1 MTYFINLKKLGV
+1 MMGINMTYFINLKKLGV

-30 GSDGYYNTDNNSTTN
+30 GSDGYYNTDNSSTTN
-45 PPNNDG
+45 PPNSG
-51 GNTSTPDTSQVA
+51 GDNTSTTDTSQVA
-63 TSLTRVLQNASEQ
+63 TSLKRVLQNASEQ

-245 LKASSNFTSADLATF
+245 LEASSNFTSADLATF

-274 HKAEKTAIADLTFK
+274 HKAEKTATADLTFK

-389 GINLASGSVIVDV
+389 GINLESGSVIVDV
-402 VTENVNAS
+402 VTENTNAS

-462 NGVTFDGAAEKD
+462 NGVTFDGAEEKD

-515 IAITVANEEVSE
+515 IAITVANEEE
-527 EATRYLAIDP
+527 EAVRYLSIEP
-537 ITSST
+537 ILT
-542 DPKLAVF
+542 AF
-549 DYTKTQT
+549 DYTKDQII
-556 FTVKVKAVGVNGSA
+556 TVKVKATGVKGSA
-570 LIGETV
+570 LKGETV
-576 SLNIAG
+576 SLGIAG
-582 SLSDEQLQDLGLS
+582 SLSDKQLQDLGVS
-595 HTGQSSKQTEA
+595 HTGPSSKQTGA
-606 DGYATFTLAYKANLS
+606 DGYATFILEYMANLS
-621 AEQAALAIQGIP
+621 PEQAALAIQGVP

-669 GDMTLTVG
+669 GDLTLAVG

-687 AKGTDGKLL
+687 AKGTDGELL
-696 KNQLISIGLNDAALN
+696 RKQLISIGLNDAALN

-718 TQAIH
+718 TQAIR
-723 TDENGHAQFT
+723 TDENGHAKFT
-733 IKVKANNITEL
+733 IKVKAGNVTEL
-744 TNLIANGVT
+744 TNLIANGLT

-763 SAFTVTKKVDIAQ
+763 SAFTVTKKVDVAQ

-785 GLEITSVD
+785 GLDIAYVD
-793 NAPLSTVSVLG
+793 NIQTVSVLG

-815 ENDAIIPNT
+815 KDNAIIPNT

-866 SLIKNGIVFAVV
+866 NLIKNGIVFAVV

-884 PNDRVQQ
+884 PNDRLQQ
-891 TSSIQVEIP
+891 TGSIQVEIP

-917 GKSYTMQVAVKDELG
+917 GKSYTVQVAVKDELG

-937 PVNLALNTEAISA
+937 PVNLALNTEAITA
-950 GVKLSEDSVLT
+950 GVKLSADLIST

-972 LPKNIPAVAKQA
+972 LPKDIPTVAKQA
-984 LLDNGIQVK
+984 LLDKGIQVK

-1023 QSSKANLST
+1023 LSSKANLST
-1032 AGDKSI
+1032 AGDRSI
-1038 VTVALLDQNNQPVR
+1038 ITVALLDRNNQPVR
-1052 NQPVMLS
+1052 NQPVRLS

-1081 PQTVITDSN
+1081 PQTVITDSK

-1121 NEAGTVTQIHR
+1121 NEAGTVTQIHQ
-1132 LTAFTPSP
+1132 LKAFTPAP
-1140 VVTPVPQP
+1140 IVTPTPQP

-1163 MNVRNDITDVTVTL
+1163 MNVRNDMTDVTVTL

-1189 VELAVENFALNGAII
+1189 VELAIDNFARNGAII

-1210 TTDGNGQAV
+1210 TTDANGQAV

-1224 DELARD
+1224 DERARD
-1230 ENYDAATFAAEDL
+1230 GNYDAATFAAEDL
-1243 RLTAKFKED
+1243 RLTAKFKEE
-1252 GFIDATQVTRVDIVQ
+1252 GFIDATQVTQVDIVQ

-1273 IASIVI
+1273 RASIVI
-1279 GVNPTEVST
+1279 AVNNIEVSSLT
-1288 SSDGVYY
+1288 ESGNVYY
-1295 TRNLSVSVVDFDG
+1295 TRNLSASVIDFDG

-1316 VMDITPIT
+1316 TLDITPIS
-1324 YRKGQYI
+1324 YIKGRNLWALAPVPTQDPAMKWVFGNQQYYL
-1331 WRNSVKLGEKTAS
+1331 NN
-1344 EQWIAAGERYY
+1344 IAI
-1355 DLTNPNHYVQNGL
+1355 N
-1368 VMHNNGTPAD
+1368 NNGTPNDPSD
-1378 DTDDIPASLSTQP
+1378 DTLFPTVTNNVTPCAASADGTA
-1391 ISVCPANASG
+1391 VNG
-1401 VAITNPEVMNVP
+1401 VP
-1413 VKVPTFLGQ
+1413 VKVVSFTKSSAALAN
-1422 GETAKY
+1422 TVTY
-1428 TTDKDGKFDFT
+1428 VTDSEGKFDFS
-1439 IRYPKI
+1439 IRYPKN
-1445 YANWLNVQIGAASTI
+1445 YAQWLNVRVGASSTI
-1460 TSLPQRTT
+1460 ASLPTRTT
-1468 YNLTLPAL
+1468 YDLGLPSL
-1476 TSDYSS
+1476 STDYSTD
-1482 NGTFGPN
+1482 GTTSPN
-1489 LQSPYGVNTTTCP
+1489 EVSPYGTSTNCN

>member
-507 TDNGVSNS
+507 ADNGVSNS
-515 IAITVANEEVSE
+515 IAITVADEEVAE

-537 ITSST
+537 ITSDT
-542 DPKLAVF
+542 DSNLAVF
-549 DYTKTQT
+549 DYTKNHN
-556 FTVKVKAVGVNGSA
+556 FTVKVKAVGVKGSA
-570 LIGETV
+570 LKGETI
-576 SLNIAG
+576 SLGIAG

-595 HTGQSSKQTEA
+595 HKGQSSKQTDS
-606 DGYATFTLAYKANLS
+606 DGFATFILEYKANLS
-621 AEQAALAIQGIP
+621 PEQAALAIQGVP

-638 ANGKTQTLR
+638 SNGKTQTLR
-647 LNFKAPTEQGVI
+647 LNFKAPTELGVI

-669 GDMTLTVG
+669 GDLTLAVG
-677 QEQTLTVNVT
+677 QEQTLTVDVT
-687 AKGTDGKLL
+687 AKGTDGKPL

-718 TQAIH
+718 TQAIR
-723 TDENGHAQFT
+723 TDANGHAKFT
-733 IKVKANNITEL
+733 IKVKAGNVSEL
-744 TNLIANGVT
+744 TNLIANGLT
-753 VVVKSTRTDG
+753 VVVKSTRDDG

-785 GLEITSVD
+785 GLEITPVD
-793 NAPLSTVSVLG
+793 KRPLTVSVFG

-815 ENDAIIPNT
+815 DSLPDGKPIPNT

-856 VRVAEGAYDA
+856 VRVAEGTYDA
-866 SLIKNGIVFAVV
+866 NLIKNGIAFAVV

-900 KDSVNLRLTAD
+900 ENSFNLRLTAD
-911 QSNLEL
+911 VKNIEYGQTHQIN
-917 GKSYTMQVAVKDELG
+917 VAVKDELG
-932 ANSAY
+932 ENTAGY
-937 PVNLALNTEAISA
+937 PVRLILNQEAIDA
-950 GVKLSEDSVLT
+950 GVKLSADSIST
-961 SANGQLPVTLT
+961 IANGSAPVSITVPNNLSDS
-972 LPKNIPAVAKQA
+972 AKLGLENA
-984 LLDNGIQVK
+984 GIVVSAF
-993 GIITNPKGEK
+993 IHTPKGEELKSDLKFEVVQPENPFFINLELSRINMSSAGSSSVVTAK
-1003 LETTLSFTVTE
+1003 LVDRHGGAIANQDVQLSLANFIENNTQF
-1014 AINTNHLTI
+1014 INNIYIDGASTI
-1023 QSSKANLST
+1023 Q
-1032 AGDKSI
+1032 
-1038 VTVALLDQNNQPVR
+1038 
-1052 NQPVMLS
+1052 
-1059 ANNAATLII
+1059 
-1068 GTPGSGHQTNTSE
+1068 
-1081 PQTVITDSN
+1081 TDN
-1090 GNAFFSVEI
+1090 KGNAEFTIVIPPNADPRLVQLLENDGISV
-1099 DGNTVDADLL
+1099 
-1109 IASGIELTASHT
+1109 TASHT
-1121 NEAGTVTQIHR
+1121 ASNGAIRTQRTIIPVIAPTAQAFPQQAIKIKSVKSSLNALGDSTDILVYVVDEDGGAVANQTVSLNIAGARINGTMIVGPSMLTTNEVGEAKFTIRLDPSLIVPPATIQSLLDAGI
-1132 LTAFTPSP
+1132 LITATHNNGERDISQEIELP
-1140 VVTPVPQP
+1140 V
-1148 QPARYSLRVAAAKPI
+1148 
-1163 MNVRNDITDVTVTL
+1163 VRNDLDLERLSIVIARDTTNLIEDVTREYYLQNISVAVQDPKGNPVAQQQIQMD
-1177 VDANGGGIADKY
+1177 VDAIAYMVGEYTYGFPLDPNRFAG
-1189 VELAVENFALNGAII
+1189 VVADWFRDINQLWHADTQQPLGPLTPAVRCSVPRTNL
-1204 VGASGL
+1204 
-1210 TTDGNGQAV
+1210 
-1219 FKVQV
+1219 
-1224 DELARD
+1224 
-1230 ENYDAATFAAEDL
+1230 
-1243 RLTAKFKED
+1243 D
-1252 GFIDATQVTRVDIVQ
+1252 GFINI
-1267 AAVQNP
+1267 QNKDSGEMRK
-1273 IASIVI
+1273 I
-1279 GVNPTEVST
+1279 PT
-1288 SSDGVYY
+1288 
-1295 TRNLSVSVVDFDG
+1295 NVVDFVG
-1308 KPLANQEV
+1308 HANQ
-1316 VMDITPIT
+1316 
-1324 YRKGQYI
+1324 G
-1331 WRNSVKLGEKTAS
+1331 
-1344 EQWIAAGERYY
+1344 
-1355 DLTNPNHYVQNGL
+1355 
-1368 VMHNNGTPAD
+1368 
-1378 DTDDIPASLSTQP
+1378 
-1391 ISVCPANASG
+1391 
-1401 VAITNPEVMNVP
+1401 NV
-1413 VKVPTFLGQ
+1413 L
-1422 GETAKY
+1422 Y
-1428 TTDKDGKFDFT
+1428 TTDERGRVDLQ
-1439 IRYPKI
+1439 IRYPKRF
-1445 YANWLNVQIGAASTI
+1445 ATWVTVELAASSTN
-1460 TSLPQRTT
+1460 TT
-1468 YNLTLPAL
+1468 QPDVTHYSFTLPIL
-1476 TSDYSS
+1476 SSDI
-1482 NGTFGPN
+1482 TAKTHPAIE
-1489 LQSPYGVNTTTCP
+1489 SPYLGLNTWNGANYTCAP